1 MEDKRKSLAQLSE
14 FIAAN
19 STQSYENWTHFLRFA
34 GRFYKY
40 SYDEQIGIYLQRP
53 DATAVASYQ
62 IWNEKMHRYIKRGHC
77 RPG

>member
-1 MEDKRKSLAQLSE
+1 MEDTMEDKRKSLAQLSE

-40 SYDEQIGIYLQRP
+40 SYDEQIGIYL
-53 DATAVASYQ
+53 
-62 IWNEKMHRYIKRGHC
+62 
-77 RPG
+77 